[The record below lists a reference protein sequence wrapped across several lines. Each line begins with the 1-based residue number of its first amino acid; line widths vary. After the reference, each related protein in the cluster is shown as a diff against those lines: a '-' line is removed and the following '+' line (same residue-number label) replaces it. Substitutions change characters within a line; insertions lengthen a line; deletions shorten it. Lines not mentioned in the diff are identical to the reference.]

1 MHHGQ
6 DPSID
11 LDNTPNRGLLRG
23 HPVHTADLDDLH
35 HVGELEPDAPTS
47 GAYQEKSSMR
57 SAQFCPKRVSSL
69 VMRPAISLIGR
80 T

>member
-1 MHHGQ
+1 
-6 DPSID
+6 
-11 LDNTPNRGLLRG
+11 
-23 HPVHTADLDDLH
+23 LDDLH